1 VAIHLVRHRFRT
13 LFDAFGDGHAITI
26 FAMQLHL
33 ESALDHEKQLILIL
47 MVMQVNV
54 PASCANSIFDSFTSP
69 RSLATSIRKTL
80 ANAASTL
87 TLLGT
92 KPKLPRFVNESATT
106 VYAERNEETSFDFID
121 IGMLGRVGTS
131 GRE

>member
-92 KPKLPRFVNESATT
+92 K
-106 VYAERNEETSFDFID
+106 RNEETSSDFID